1 MDQEAITAAYN
12 LCEVPLKDKKLEPQL
27 GDQAAVLGGAD
38 QGGEEN
44 VAGREGAGTQEYR
57 GPTGSPVQG
66 KLKAYRPPQ
75 NTFTLIRHAGC
86 LGSNATN

>member
-1 MDQEAITAAYN
+1 M
-12 LCEVPLKDKKLEPQL
+12 

-44 VAGREGAGTQEYR
+44 VAGREGPGGEEHR
-57 GPTGSPVQG
+57 EEPVQEG
-66 KLKAYRPPQ
+66 VKPKRLPLYRPPQ